1 MSRRVPSR
9 CTGTEFGRNQAR
21 VLTQAERS
29 KTFPGYGLGVAGGG
43 GTVTGRRSKVTGAR
57 QPASRAPAPRGGVP
71 EQGLTPAA
79 AAAAPR

>member
-43 GTVTGRRSKVTGAR
+43 EQSRGGGQRSR
-57 QPASRAPAPRGGVP
+57 EPASPPPGPRRRG
-71 EQGLTPAA
+71 AA
-79 AAAAPR
+79 YLSRG

>member
-29 KTFPGYGLGVAGGG
+29 KTFLGYGLGVAGGG
-43 GTVTGRRSKVTGAR
+43 GSPGAEVKGHGSPPARLPGPGAAGRRT
-57 QPASRAPAPRGGVP
+57 
-71 EQGLTPAA
+71 
-79 AAAAPR
+79 